1 MNDLQKELLD
11 ADALLDQGL
20 IAIQQGSNLEAMEK
34 VYTASCLIDD
44 IRTVLDRNARADKPS
59 SA

>member
-20 IAIQQGSNLEAMEK
+20 IAIQQGSNLEATEK